1 MLTIGQVA
9 KAANV
14 NVETVRYYQRRG
26 LLPEPAKPLGG
37 HRRYGTDDVT
47 RLQFIK
53 RAQALG
59 FTLDDVDSLLGL
71 EGAHRCEDTHDL
83 AVRKLALIDEKLAG
97 LAAMRLA
104 LAGLIQQCGNG
115 ADTRECPIVH
125 ALAQG

>member
-26 LLPEPAKPLGG
+26 LLSEPVKPLGG
-37 HRRYGTDDVT
+37 HRHYAEADVS

-59 FTLDDVDSLLGL
+59 FALDDVESLLGL
-71 EGAHRCEDTHDL
+71 DGADCCEDTHDL

-97 LAAMRLA
+97 LTAMRLA
-104 LAGLIQQCGNG
+104 LGGLVQQCGNG
-115 ADTRECPIVH
+115 ANTLGCPIIH
-125 ALAQG
+125 ALTQG

>member
-26 LLPEPAKPLGG
+26 LLSEPVKPLGG
-37 HRRYGTDDVT
+37 HRRYAVDDV
-47 RLQFIK
+47 RCLQFIK

-59 FTLDDVDSLLGL
+59 FALDDVESLLGL
-71 EGAHRCEDTHDL
+71 DGANCCEDTHDM

-104 LAGLIQQCGNG
+104 LAGLVQQCGSG
-115 ADTRECPIVH
+115 ADSRECPIIQ